1 MTKADAA
8 WLART
13 SSAMVVLVTLAP
25 GQFGLVLGA
34 LWAARRIPMTQPG
47 SEERPA

>member
-8 WLART
+8 RPART
-13 SSAMVVLVTLAP
+13 SSAMVVLFTLAA
-25 GQFGLVLGA
+25 GQFGLVLVA
-34 LWAARRIPMTQPG
+34 LCAARRIPMTQPG